1 LYLGRSNAPL
11 FFLRLLLVI
20 IIDTEVYRDYF
31 LVSALH
37 IPSGRVLA
45 FEQYDGQPLNVSA
58 VMGMMAGNTSVGFNS
73 LSFDLPILAAAVAG
87 ADCQRLKTM
96 ADTIIGTK
104 GSPWQ
109 VLRSFDIVIPRTW
122 DHIDL
127 IDVAPGKSSLKIYGG
142 RLHSQRMQDLPIPP
156 DASIAP
162 EQRALLREYCENDLQ
177 TTLDLYRALE
187 KQIDLRISMSEQYGM
202 DLRSKS
208 DAQIAE
214 AVIRSEVT
222 KRTGIEYRRPD
233 IKETAVWYR
242 DPGIVQFEDRQLRD
256 IFDSM
261 LAQPFALAANGGIET
276 PDWLAKRNALIAG
289 KEYRLGIGGLHSCES
304 RRAIR
309 RQPGEILQDWDVAS
323 YYPSIVLQQRLAPPS
338 MGDDFLKVYQSIVTR
353 RLEAKASGDK
363 VTADTLKIAVNGS
376 FGKLG
381 SKYSALY
388 APQLFLQVTITG
400 QLCLLMLIEMMERAG
415 VSVVSA
421 NTDGIVIHTAESN
434 RDLVD
439 EVTFDWM
446 LRTSFALECSDYD
459 ALISRDVNGYLAV
472 RQDGKTKGKGIFGEP
487 SLMKNP
493 DLQIVT
499 HAVAEFGAHGTP
511 IEQTIMASQ
520 DIRDFLIVRQV
531 TGGAVWRDQ
540 PLGKAV
546 RYYYSLEVG
555 SAECIHY
562 ARNGNRVP
570 RSAGAKPLMTLPDTL
585 PGDIDYAAY
594 IEAADK
600 LRAEVGLW

>member
-1 LYLGRSNAPL
+1 M
-11 FFLRLLLVI
+11 I
-20 IIDTEVYRDYF
+20 IIDCEVYRDYF
-31 LVSALH
+31 LLSALH
-37 IPSGRVLA
+37 SASGRVISL
-45 FEQYDGQPLNVSA
+45 EQYPDKPFDASVAMTMLTRH
-58 VMGMMAGNTSVGFNS
+58 TSVGFNS
-73 LSFDLPILAAAVAG
+73 ASFDLPIIAAAVAG
-87 ADCQRLKTM
+87 ADCERLKTI
-96 ADTIIGTK
+96 ADKIIETK
-104 GSPWQ
+104 SSPWR
-109 VLRSFDIVIPRTW
+109 VLQSLRISVPQSW

-142 RLHSQRMQDLPIPP
+142 RLHSRRMQDLPIPP

-162 EQRALLREYCENDLQ
+162 EQRALLREYCENDLR

-187 KQIDLRISMSEQYGM
+187 KQIDLRVSMSEQYGM

-233 IKETAVWYR
+233 IDQERFHYR
-242 DPGIVQFEDRQLRD
+242 DPGIVEFHDRQLREV
-256 IFDSM
+256 FQRM
-261 LAQPFALAANGGIET
+261 KTEPFALAANGGIQM
-276 PDWLAKRNALIAG
+276 PDWLAKRSVIIAG

-304 RRAIR
+304 RRTIR

-323 YYPSIVLQQRLAPPS
+323 YYPSIVLHQRLAPES

-363 VTADTLKIAVNGS
+363 VTADTLKIAINGS

-400 QLCLLMLIEMMERAG
+400 QLCLLMLIEMMERRS
-415 VSVVSA
+415 VSVASA
-421 NTDGIVIHTAESN
+421 NTDGIVIHTTESN
-434 RDLVD
+434 RDVVD

-446 LRTSFALECSDYD
+446 MRTSFALECSDYD
-459 ALISRDVNGYLAV
+459 ALISRDVNSYLAV
-472 RQDGKTKGKGIFGEP
+472 RHDGKIKGKGIFGEP

-499 HAVAEFGAHGTP
+499 QAVAEYGAHGTP
-511 IEQTIMASQ
+511 IEQTIRNAR
-520 DIRDFLIVRQV
+520 DVRDFLSVRQV
-531 TGGAVWRDQ
+531 KDGAIWRGQ
-540 PLGKAV
+540 LLGKAV
-546 RYYYSLEVG
+546 RFYYSTAVR
-555 SAECIHY
+555 SDECIHY
-562 ARNGNRVP
+562 VKNGNRVAK
-570 RSAGAKPLMTLPDTL
+570 SAGAKPLMTLPDTL
-585 PGDIDYAAY
+585 PNDIDYAAY

-600 LRAEVGLW
+600 LKAEVGLC

>member
-1 LYLGRSNAPL
+1 M
-11 FFLRLLLVI
+11 I

-45 FEQYDGQPLNVSA
+45 FEQYEGQLLDAGA
-58 VMGMMAGNTSVGFNS
+58 VMGMMKGNTSVGFNS
-73 LSFDLPILAAAVAG
+73 GSFDLPIMAAAVAG
-87 ADCQRLKTM
+87 ADCQQLKAI
-96 ADTIIGTK
+96 ADTIISTK

-109 VLRSFDIVIPRTW
+109 VLRSLEISVPRNW

-142 RLHSQRMQDLPIPP
+142 RLHSKRMQDLPIPP

-162 EQRALLREYCENDLQ
+162 EQRGLLREYCENDLL

-187 KQIDLRISMSEQYGM
+187 KQIDLRVSMSEQYGM

-222 KRTGIEYRRPD
+222 KRTGIDYRRPD
-233 IKETAVWYR
+233 VQETAVCYR
-242 DPGIVQFEDRQLRD
+242 DPGIVQFEDSRLRD
-256 IFDSM
+256 IFRRMKSE
-261 LAQPFALAANGGIET
+261 PFALAANGGIEM
-276 PDWLAKRNALIAG
+276 PDWLAKHSVQIAG
-289 KEYRLGIGGLHSCES
+289 KEYRIGIGGLHSCES

-353 RLEAKASGDK
+353 RLEAKARGDK
-363 VTADTLKIAVNGS
+363 VIADTLKIAVNGS

-381 SKYSALY
+381 SKYSVLY

-400 QLCLLMLIEMMERAG
+400 QLCLLMLIEMMELRG

-421 NTDGIVIHTAESN
+421 NTDGIVIHTLESN
-434 RDLVD
+434 RDVVD
-439 EVTFDWM
+439 EVTFEWM
-446 LRTSFALECSDYD
+446 MRTSFALECSDYD
-459 ALISRDVNGYLAV
+459 ALISRDVNSYLAV
-472 RQDGKTKGKGIFGEP
+472 KQDGKLKGKGIFGEP

-499 HAVAEFGAHGTP
+499 HAVAEFGARGTP
-511 IEQTIMASQ
+511 IEQTIREAQ

-531 TGGAVWRDQ
+531 TGGAVWRGQ
-540 PLGKAV
+540 RLGKAV
-546 RYYYSLEVG
+546 RYYYSLDTA
-555 SAECIHY
+555 SDECIHY
-562 ARNGNRVP
+562 VKNGNRVP
-570 RSAGAKPLMTLPDTL
+570 RSAGAKPLMTLPDAM
-585 PGDIDYAAY
+585 PEDIDYAAY